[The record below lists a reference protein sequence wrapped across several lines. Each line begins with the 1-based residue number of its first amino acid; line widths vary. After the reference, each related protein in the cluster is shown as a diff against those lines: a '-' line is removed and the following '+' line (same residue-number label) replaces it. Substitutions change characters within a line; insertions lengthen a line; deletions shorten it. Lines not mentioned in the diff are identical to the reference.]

1 MRVGAAI
8 TACLLL
14 APATAA
20 AHPEG
25 HHLHAAEVMRWWSW
39 DPLVL
44 VAIALTAFLTHHGWN
59 AWLLLPVFVAG
70 ALGASTWRAL
80 R

>member
-1 MRVGAAI
+1 MNGVRRAAKDLARFSYDFVVGDDWTIA
-8 TACLLL
+8 L
-14 APATAA
+14 A
-20 AHPEG
+20 
-25 HHLHAAEVMRWWSW
+25 
-39 DPLVL
+39 VL